1 MAETE
6 AKANVQEENG
16 KNKFEERKVEREGEG
31 RGDGDA
37 IFSSDVKWRSLSK
50 NQKVEPVSQDEKH
63 VGRTWSFCFML
74 CKRTKKRSRK

>member
-37 IFSSDVKWRSLSK
+37 IFSTDVAFFVK